1 MKYRIVEL
9 LRCPDHP
16 ERMLRVTDAYLSE
29 IFPFS
34 GDLSLPVCRRGCGYL
49 GNWFADIPESLPR
62 THRIDCRRCM
72 GTEIESAVLTCPV
85 CGWSL
90 IAADGV
96 LQACGD
102 TQCTFADE
110 YALSNR
116 MAGPI
121 EKHLDLHQQQL
132 ALVLAP
138 LPDSTVRKWS
148 HEQVERLQV
157 ELSSEVM
164 LSGRAKCCA
173 NGDGMVHYLGGPL
186 DISILRPEEYDALVA
201 TIPTERIAGWPEW
214 FAQVPSLLRK
224 SGRAVLV
231 YPSTPESPRGVVE
244 RHNKIRQELPEGFND
259 LVLKFTE
266 VPGADLLLVEHPEP
280 ENGFKLKIPRHDE
293 C

>member
-29 IFPFS
+29 IFPYS
-34 GDLSLPVCRRGCGYL
+34 GELSMPVCRKGCGYL
-49 GNWFADIPESLPR
+49 GNWFTDIPESLPR

-72 GTEIESAVLTCPV
+72 GTEIESAVLMCPE

-90 IAADGV
+90 NVADGV

-102 TQCTFADE
+102 FECTFADE
-110 YALSNR
+110 YALDNKT
-116 MAGPI
+116 AGPI
-121 EKHLDLHQQQL
+121 EKHLDLHHQQL

-138 LPDSTVRKWS
+138 LPDSVVSKWG
-148 HEQVERLQV
+148 HEQVERIQV

-173 NGDGMVHYLGGPL
+173 NGDEMVHYLGGPL
-186 DISILRPEEYDALVA
+186 DISILRPAEYDALIA
-201 TIPTERIAGWPEW
+201 TIPTERIARWPEW
-214 FAQVPSLLRK
+214 FGQVPSLLRK

-231 YPSTPESPRGVVE
+231 YPRTPDSPKNPAE
-244 RHNKIRQELPEGFND
+244 RKKKIREELPEGFND
-259 LVLKFTE
+259 LELKFADA
-266 VPGADLLLVEHPEP
+266 PGADLLLVEHPEP
-280 ENGFKLKIPRHDE
+280 ENGFKEKIPKRDD